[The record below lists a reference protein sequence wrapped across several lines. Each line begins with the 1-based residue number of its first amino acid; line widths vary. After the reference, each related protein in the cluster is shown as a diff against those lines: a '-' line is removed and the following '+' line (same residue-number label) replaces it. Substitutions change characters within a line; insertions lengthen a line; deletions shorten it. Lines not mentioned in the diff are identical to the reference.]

1 MGMGDSS
8 GGGYAADTGGVRTAA
23 GETQIGGFQLV
34 GHSVVLEGREG
45 AEEAGGDEGT
55 EKKAVDEGAGTT
67 EEAVAGAEAG
77 DGEGEAESEGAETS
91 AAEQE
96 RLPAS
101 VFLEKLRGSEHFD
114 EDKRFT
120 RIIEYSRSKIVE
132 NLSTFRIQVK
142 LVEPIEAES
151 Q

>member
-1 MGMGDSS
+1 M
-8 GGGYAADTGGVRTAA
+8 
-23 GETQIGGFQLV
+23 
-34 GHSVVLEGREG
+34 
-45 AEEAGGDEGT
+45 
-55 EKKAVDEGAGTT
+55 DEGAGTT